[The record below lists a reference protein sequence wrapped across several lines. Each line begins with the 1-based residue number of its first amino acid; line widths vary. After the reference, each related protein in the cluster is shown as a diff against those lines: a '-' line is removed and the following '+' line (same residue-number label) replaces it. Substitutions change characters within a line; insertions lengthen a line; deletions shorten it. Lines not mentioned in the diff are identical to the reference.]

1 MTQLHVRPLE
11 PEKDLEGLAELLTA
25 IRRAEGNPTP
35 ATADD
40 LRAAL
45 AQPRFRRWV
54 AAAPGSD
61 GLIGLAVLFHQTP
74 DRCYGDIRVHPAWRR
89 RGVGR
94 TLSDALAAG
103 AAELGT
109 RFLAIDIAADN
120 QEALRFLLSQGFRF
134 RGHVWALEAPAE
146 IVFDTPQWPPGYV
159 LEPFADSEEFAML
172 ADLKNRTFSDL
183 WGHWENTP
191 GLVTEETVRDRRPP
205 LDESA
210 EFIVYDENKEGVGQ
224 CRVFPPPADTPAGA
238 PHVIDQPGVI
248 PAHRPAGLHVPL
260 LQTAARW
267 LQEQRGRQL
276 IRLESWGDDAATI
289 ALYEALGFVLI
300 EHEVS
305 YVREAGA

>member
-1 MTQLHVRPLE
+1 MAQFHVRPLE
-11 PEKDLEGLAELLTA
+11 PESDLAPLIDLLTA

-35 ATADD
+35 ATADE
-40 LRAAL
+40 LRPAL
-45 AQPRFRRWV
+45 AQPRFHRWV
-54 AAAPGSD
+54 ALEPGGE

-94 TLSDALAAG
+94 LLSDALAAG

-109 RFLAIDIAADN
+109 RFLAIDVAAEN

-134 RGHVWALEAPAE
+134 RGHVWALQAPAE
-146 IVFDTPQWPPGYV
+146 IVFDAPQWPPGYV
-159 LEPFADSEEFAML
+159 LEPFTDSGEFAML

-191 GLVTEETVRDRRPP
+191 GLVTEATVRDRLPQ
-205 LDESA
+205 LGESA
-210 EFIVYDENKEGVGQ
+210 EFIVYDENKLGVGQ
-224 CRVFPPPADTPAGA
+224 CRVFPPPADAPAGA
-238 PHVIDQPGVI
+238 PHVIDQPGVV

-267 LQEQRGRQL
+267 LQEQRGRQP

-289 ALYEALGFVLI
+289 ALYEALGFALI

-305 YVREAGA
+305 YVREVGR

>member
-1 MTQLHVRPLE
+1 MAQFHVRPLE
-11 PEKDLEGLAELLTA
+11 PESDLAPLIDLLTA

-35 ATADD
+35 ATADE
-40 LRAAL
+40 LRPAL
-45 AQPRFRRWV
+45 AQPRFHRWV
-54 AAAPGSD
+54 ALEPGGE

-103 AAELGT
+103 AGELGT
-109 RFLAIDIAADN
+109 RFLAIDVAADN

-134 RGHVWALEAPAE
+134 RGDVWALEAPAE
-146 IVFDTPQWPPGYV
+146 IVFDAPQWPPGYV
-159 LEPFADSEEFAML
+159 LEPFADSGEFAML

-191 GLVTEETVRDRRPP
+191 GLVTEETVRDGRPP

-210 EFIVYDENKEGVGQ
+210 EFVVYDENKEGVGQ
-224 CRVFPPPADTPAGA
+224 CRVFPPPVNAPTGA
-238 PHVIDQPGVI
+238 PHVIDQPGVV
-248 PAHRPAGLHVPL
+248 PSHRSAGLHVPL

-267 LQEQRGRQL
+267 LQEQRGRQP

-289 ALYEALGFVLI
+289 ALYEALGFALI

-305 YVREAGA
+305 YVREVGR